1 MRFGDNISGK
11 ENFLNLIDDDDS
23 ITPFKLDTIPNYPA
37 GHQLPDQANK
47 NLWIVDIYWEEP
59 IMVKGSPDYLKHHQP
74 NKVKSNVK
82 ISICKIKYFNTP
94 T

>member
-1 MRFGDNISGK
+1 MDYDDFDITCIVEIVPYS
-11 ENFLNLIDDDDS
+11 LI
-23 ITPFKLDTIPNYPA
+23 
-37 GHQLPDQANK
+37 GRELPDQANK

-59 IMVKGSPDYLKHHQP
+59 IMAKGSPDYLKHHQP
-74 NKVKSNVK
+74 NKVKSKFK